1 MKRRILAI
9 MLVLTML
16 IGVLPGVAMDDL
28 LGSDDGSEPAADV
41 VESVEEP
48 GESTEP
54 ETPEEPEAPAEPE
67 QPAESEAPEET
78 EVPEESA
85 EPETPAESEAPEGTE
100 KPAESEAPVEPTVP
114 AETEKPAPVEPKRFD
129 VEEAY
134 AYIQTLVDSDE
145 FAAYMDTLTE
155 EERAELALY
164 ISEVEGPFEPEDEF
178 SEAGLILAD
187 DFAAPVH
194 HAAPA
199 KSPSRVNATSTGFE
213 GTEMVEPATGL
224 QVNKTAKAT
233 DKTDAAGN
241 PIYEIELTAEAESHI
256 VVSNLACDIVLVLDR
271 SGSMDGSNMSSL
283 QKSVNSFLSTV
294 QERSPNSRV
303 AIVSYGPEY
312 RSTVDTGNGSYSDAL
327 RPITENNAVNSE
339 LTTAI
344 AKLSSRTY
352 GGTYSDEGLEKAAR
366 ILQAVPSSDPNYG
379 NARVVI
385 LFTDG
390 IPGTGSWGGTAYKVA
405 QQSIH
410 WGMVLKAPK
419 GENVALDFAQGFYGS
434 KSDSSIFRGA
444 TTGCGATVYCVGLD
458 LPNYDGDSS
467 SGSMINEYLYRVS
480 SHRPD
485 GSHVGYDIQNAW
497 ERNWSDWNRK
507 YPDEFTRNRPEGSYY
522 AVGNTSA
529 LNGIF
534 TTIAQQTGEAIE
546 NTTIRDYITPGFDL
560 CDADGNIYS
569 VGDKIQSGSR
579 TGTVKRDDYGVY
591 VEWEKVDLDPG
602 DANNAGKKSFSEKIY
617 LKPKAGFW
625 GGNQVPTN
633 ITGVSGVYDAN
644 GNNIGSFPTPDTVDV
659 PVKKPV
665 VQPTTSNIYFGG
677 SVPGIDDLYELDRP
691 TEAWQTAYVVIAATD
706 SVKISNTADGH
717 YNVTV
722 TVRPRLKGSYGPQSE
737 TVTSTVN
744 VFQPYAQFADSTIYL
759 GNEADFAVN
768 APENVTWKHG
778 DTVSDD
784 VNMIGSAPDV
794 KYSYDVEAGA
804 FDDCTEVKPE
814 VQVGGTAC
822 GGANVFTVHVLKPA
836 VSVALSDTTA
846 YYGDSYSPA
855 GGSSA
860 VDWRDAAHTEIPT
873 ASENKP
879 YASAELKYYSD
890 AAGTSELTGMVMPD
904 QDVKV
909 YVRAFHNG
917 ETLTVEQFTTTCAVD
932 GKSCT
937 EHNEGYFTVHPL
949 TCSLV
954 ITKTAD
960 KLFGEKDSFV
970 FTVTGDNE
978 TYPVRVQAV
987 ITGEG
992 STTVVGL
999 PVGSYT
1005 VTEEDGWSW
1014 RYTAENDG
1022 KVTLAAGN
1030 ADGAVTVENKLTHHR
1045 WLSGSSVAVNTWNG
1059 HNGIVRSD
1067 AAPASKK
1074 KGA

>member
-28 LGSDDGSEPAADV
+28 LGSDDGSAPAADV

-54 ETPEEPEAPAEPE
+54 EMPEEPEAPAEPE
-67 QPAESEAPEET
+67 QPVESEAPEETEAPEESAEPEVPAESEAPEET
-78 EVPEESA
+78 E
-85 EPETPAESEAPEGTE
+85 
-100 KPAESEAPVEPTVP
+100 KPAESVVPVEPSVP

-145 FAAYMDTLTE
+145 FAAYMDTLTG

-187 DFAAPVH
+187 DFVAPVH
-194 HAAPA
+194 YAAPA
-199 KSPSRVNATSTGFE
+199 KLPSRVNATRTGFE
-213 GTEMVEPATGL
+213 GTEKVEPVSGL

-256 VVSNLACDIVLVLDR
+256 VVSNQACDIVLVLDR
-271 SGSMDGSNMSSL
+271 SGSMSGSKMSSL
-283 QKSVNSFLSTV
+283 QASVNSFLSTV

-303 AIVSYGPEY
+303 AIVSYGPKY
-312 RSTVDTGNGSYSDAL
+312 YSTVDTGNGSYSDAL
-327 RPITENNAVNSE
+327 RPITKNNAVNSD
-339 LTTAI
+339 LTKVI
-344 AKLSSRTY
+344 AGLSNRTY

-366 ILQAVPSSDPNYG
+366 ILQAVPSRDPNYG

-390 IPGTGSWGGTAYKVA
+390 VPGTGRWWDPDSQVVA

-419 GENVALDFAQGFYGS
+419 GENVTLDFEQSFYGY
-434 KSDSSIFRGA
+434 KSNSAIFRGA
-444 TTGCGATVYCVGLD
+444 MTGCGATVYCVGLD
-458 LPNYDGDSS
+458 LPKYDGAGSK
-467 SGSMINEYLYRVS
+467 GSMINEYLYRVS

-485 GSHVGYDIQNAW
+485 GSHVGDQILNNW
-497 ERNWSDWNRK
+497 EKGWDWYKK
-507 YPDEFTRNRPEGSYY
+507 YPDNLTRNRKEGSYY
-522 AVGNTSA
+522 AEGNTSA

-534 TTIAQQTGEAIE
+534 TTIAQQTGETIE

-560 CDADGNIYS
+560 CDENGNIYS
-569 VGDKIQSGSR
+569 VGDEIRSGSHK
-579 TGTVKRDDYGVY
+579 GTVKRDNYGVY
-591 VEWEKVDLDPG
+591 VEWEKVDLNPG

-644 GNNIGSFPTPDTVDV
+644 GNNIGSFPTPEPVDV

-665 VQPTTSNIYFGG
+665 VQPTTSNIYFDG

-706 SVKISNTADGH
+706 SVKISNTADGS

-722 TVRPRLKGSYGPQSE
+722 TVKPRLEGSYGPQAE

-759 GNEADFAVN
+759 GNAADFAVN

-784 VNMIGSAPDV
+784 VDMIGSAPAV
-794 KYSYDVEAGA
+794 EYSYNVEADA
-804 FDDCTEVKPE
+804 FDDCTEVTPK
-814 VQVGGTAC
+814 VQVGDTAC

-836 VSVALSDTTA
+836 VSVTLSDTTA

-860 VDWRDAAHTEIPT
+860 VDWRDAAHTVVPE
-873 ASENKP
+873 ARGDKP
-879 YASAELKYYSD
+879 YASTELKYYSD
-890 AAGTSELTGMVMPD
+890 VAGADELTGMVMPD
-904 QDVKV
+904 QDVNV
-909 YVRAFHNG
+909 YVRAFHDG
-917 ETLTVEQFTTTCAVD
+917 KPLTVEQFTTRCAVD
-932 GKSCT
+932 GKTCT
-937 EHNEGYFTVHPL
+937 EHHEGYFTVHPL

-954 ITKTAD
+954 INKTAD

-970 FTVTGDNE
+970 FTVTGDNGS
-978 TYPVRVQAV
+978 YPVRVQAV

-1005 VTEEDGWSW
+1005 VNEEDGWSW

-1022 KVTLAAGN
+1022 NVTLSAGN
-1030 ADGAVTVENKLTHHR
+1030 ADGAVTIENTLTHHR

-1059 HNGIVRSD
+1059 YHGIVCSD
-1067 AAPASKK
+1067 AAPAYKK